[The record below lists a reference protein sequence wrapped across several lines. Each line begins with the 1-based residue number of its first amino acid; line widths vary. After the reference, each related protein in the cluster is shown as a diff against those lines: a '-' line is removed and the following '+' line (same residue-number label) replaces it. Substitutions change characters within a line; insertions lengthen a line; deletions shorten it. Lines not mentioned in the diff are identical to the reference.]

1 MTAWALGVAGAA
13 ALWSLLGGRRP
24 WPWRVAELCETR
36 PIRRRRRR
44 LIDRAG
50 RSARIGRRAHVGLG
64 RPLSRRRAPALDDDL
79 VTVIDQLHV
88 TVAAGH
94 SLHTAIVAVASTDA
108 GPIAGAL
115 AAAHAAFER
124 GRTMVDALGELDRA
138 GGDADALRATLVA
151 ALHSGAAPGP
161 ALQRLGDQLR
171 RRRRRRA
178 ESRVRRLPVLLLG
191 PLVGLVLPAFVVVT
205 IVPVAVTTARAGL
218 LPASA

>member
-1 MTAWALGVAGAA
+1 MTPWALGLAAAA
-13 ALWSLLGGRRP
+13 ALWSLLGGYRP
-24 WPWRVAELCETR
+24 WPWRVAELCETW
-36 PIRRRRRR
+36 PV
-44 LIDRAG
+44 DRVS
-50 RSARIGRRAHVGLG
+50 RSAHVGRG
-64 RPLSRRRAPALDDDL
+64 RRPADSTVRRSRPVGRRRSTPAPADDL

-94 SLHTAIVAVASTDA
+94 SLHTAIAAVASTDG
-108 GPIAGAL
+108 GPVADAL
-115 AAAHAAFER
+115 AAADAAFAR
-124 GRTMVDALGELDRA
+124 GRPMVDALGELDRI

-161 ALQRLGDQLR
+161 ALQRLGDQVR

>member
-1 MTAWALGVAGAA
+1 MTSWALGLAAAA

-24 WPWRVAELCETR
+24 WPWRVAELCGSR
-36 PIRRRRRR
+36 PVERVSRAARVGLARRPADPTVRR
-44 LIDRAG
+44 
-50 RSARIGRRAHVGLG
+50 SSPIGRYRST
-64 RPLSRRRAPALDDDL
+64 PAPADDL

-94 SLHTAIVAVASTDA
+94 SLHTAIAAVASTDA
-108 GPIAGAL
+108 GPVAGAL
-115 AAAHAAFER
+115 AAADAAFAR
-124 GRTMVDALGELDRA
+124 GRTMVDALGELDRI
-138 GGDADALRATLVA
+138 GGDAEALRATLAA
-151 ALHSGAAPGP
+151 ALHSGAPPGP